1 MLCGINDFG
10 VETIRLLTISVQNT
24 LQELHSLPKILTVL
38 ERSEATN
45 IFKNKHSGSVLLD
58 EVKHMEY
65 NFPTIILKTSLK
77 SST

>member
-1 MLCGINDFG
+1 MLCSVDDFG

-24 LQELHSLPKILTVL
+24 LQELHSLPQKLAVL

-45 IFKNKHSGSVLLD
+45 IFENTHSGSVLLD
-58 EVKHMEY
+58 EVEHMEY